1 MAGHRQAHRSERAVV
16 EEHGDMA
23 STTLYAAHGSRLIRY
38 TVDVDRCA
46 LLERDSVM
54 LPAGLQYA
62 WSHASRR
69 LLYCV
74 CSDGRPGRHGSTHWA
89 LALDIAGAGRPVVHG
104 DLKPLAWRPVHIS
117 VDRPAEH
124 ALIVYPAPSGVSV
137 LRIAPDGSLG
147 DEVAQS
153 SAIMLG
159 KTAHQILVT
168 PEGDQ
173 AVLLVRGNDALPGTP
188 EDPGALEIFDYRRGR
203 LTPVQTI
210 APNNGYGFGPRH
222 VDFHPTKP
230 WMYMSVERQNEIACF
245 DMAQGR
251 VLGPRFRRT
260 TLAQPAE
267 LKPRQLAGAVHVHPN
282 GRFVYVSNRADGTV
296 DFQGV
301 PVFNGGENSIAVYA
315 IEPSTGEPRAI
326 QFANTHGM
334 HPRAF
339 HIDPSGRMLVA
350 ANMVARKTREEGRT
364 LDVPAGLSVFRIE
377 SDGRLTFVRKYD
389 VDAGDDLLFW
399 VAMMQ

>member
-1 MAGHRQAHRSERAVV
+1 MGEGSE
-16 EEHGDMA
+16 MA
-23 STTLYAAHGSRLIRY
+23 STTLYAALGARLIRY
-38 TVDVDRCA
+38 AVEVDRCA
-46 LLERDSVM
+46 LVERDSVM

-62 WSHASRR
+62 WPHGSRR
-69 LLYCV
+69 FLYCV
-74 CSDGRPGRHGSTHWA
+74 CSDGRPGRHGSTHCA
-89 LALDIAGAGRPVVHG
+89 LVLDIAGAGRPVVHG
-104 DLKPLAWRPVHIS
+104 DIKPLTWRPVHIS
-117 VDRPAEH
+117 VDRASEH
-124 ALIVYPAPSGVSV
+124 ALIAYPAPSGLSV

-147 DEVAQS
+147 DEVVQS
-153 SAIMLG
+153 GTIALG
-159 KTAHQILVT
+159 KTAHQILVN

-173 AVLLVRGNDALPGTP
+173 AVLPVRGNDPVPGTA
-188 EDPGALEIFDYRRGR
+188 EDPGALEIFEYAGGR
-203 LTPVQTI
+203 LTSVQTI
-210 APNNGYGFGPRH
+210 APNDGYGFGPRH

-245 DMAQGR
+245 DLAQGR
-251 VLGPRFRRT
+251 VDGPRFLRS
-260 TLAQPAE
+260 TLAQPAAQ
-267 LKPRQLAGAVHVHPN
+267 KPRQLAGAVHVHPN

-296 DFQGV
+296 DFRGV

-315 IEPSTGEPRAI
+315 IEPSSGEPKAI

-334 HPRAF
+334 HPRTF

-350 ANMVARKTREEGRT
+350 ANMIARKTREEGRT

-399 VAMMQ
+399 VAMVQ